1 MGHTCCR
8 YKTDTSLLPSTLLND
23 LELETLVL
31 YTNVL
36 DPKTS
41 IQFFIFSL

>member
-23 LELETLVL
+23 LELETLGFV
-31 YTNVL
+31 Y
-36 DPKTS
+36 KCS
-41 IQFFIFSL
+41 